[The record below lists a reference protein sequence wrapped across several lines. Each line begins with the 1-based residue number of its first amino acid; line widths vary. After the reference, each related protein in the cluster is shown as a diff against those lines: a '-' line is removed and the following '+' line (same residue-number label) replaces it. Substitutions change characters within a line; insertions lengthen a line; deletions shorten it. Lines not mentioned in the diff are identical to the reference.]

1 MFDKLKD
8 LKKLKDLENAL
19 GKEIIEKEKN
29 GVRVVINGKSE
40 IISISINPE
49 LDKEKQEQ
57 LLKDCIND
65 AFNEAKML
73 MARRASEITG
83 FGL

>member
-8 LKKLKDLENAL
+8 LKKLKDLESAL
-19 GKEIIEKEKN
+19 GKEMIEKEKN
-29 GVRVVINGKSE
+29 GVRVVVNGKSE
-40 IISISINPE
+40 IVSILLNPE

-57 LLKDCIND
+57 SLKDCIND
-65 AFNEAKML
+65 ASRDAKML
-73 MARRASEITG
+73 MARKASEITG

>member
-8 LKKLKDLENAL
+8 LKRLKDLESSL

-29 GVRVVINGKSE
+29 GIKVVINGKTE
-40 IISISINPE
+40 IISISLNLE
-49 LDKEKQEQ
+49 LTKEEQEK

-65 AFNEAKML
+65 ASREAKML
-73 MARRASEITG
+73 MARKASEITG

>member
-1 MFDKLKD
+1 L
-8 LKKLKDLENAL
+8 
-19 GKEIIEKEKN
+19 
-29 GVRVVINGKSE
+29 RVVINGKSE

-57 LLKDCIND
+57 SLKDCIND

>member
-8 LKKLKDLENAL
+8 LKRLKDLESSL

-29 GVRVVINGKSE
+29 GIKVVINGKTE
-40 IISISINPE
+40 IISISLNPE
-49 LDKEKQEQ
+49 LTKEEQEK

-65 AFNEAKML
+65 ASREAKML
-73 MARRASEITG
+73 MARKASEITG

>member
-8 LKKLKDLENAL
+8 VKKLKDLENSL
-19 GKEIIEKEKN
+19 GKEMIEKEKN
-29 GVRVVINGKSE
+29 GVRVIVNGKSE
-40 IISISINPE
+40 IESISLNPE

-57 LLKDCIND
+57 SLKDCIND
-65 AFNEAKML
+65 ASREAKML
-73 MARRASEITG
+73 MARKASEITG

>member
-8 LKKLKDLENAL
+8 LKKLKDLENSL
-19 GKEIIEKEKN
+19 GKEMIEKEKN
-29 GVRVVINGKSE
+29 GVHVTVNGKSE
-40 IISISINPE
+40 IVSISLNPE

-57 LLKDCIND
+57 SLKDSIND
-65 AFNEAKML
+65 ASREAKML
-73 MARRASEITG
+73 MARKASEITG